1 MIGVADDG
9 SPVGIEADGFPDHD
23 KLSLHLVNLV
33 NSRMGPHA
41 MTRLHLRFDDYEDH
55 DVLVVEADRA
65 VSPIFVRDG
74 NNEHFYVRTGPATS
88 ALSASQTQ
96 DYIKERF

>member
-1 MIGVADDG
+1 MAILPQDLEKSSGVLLTSLG
-9 SPVGIEADGFPDHD
+9 LT
-23 KLSLHLVNLV
+23 LSLHLVNLV

-55 DVLVVEADRA
+55 DVLVVEADRT

-74 NNEHFYVRTGPATS
+74 NDEHFYIRTGPATS
-88 ALSASQTQ
+88 ALSGSQTQ
-96 DYIKERF
+96 DYIRERF